1 MKSALFWIANGPV
14 LVVLVDAGSVSMLV
28 VDAESQSASSKVVET
43 MESVDKENGKVCST
57 SEVLVEAKR
66 GIAE

>member
-1 MKSALFWIANGPV
+1 MKSALFCKLCSV
-14 LVVLVDAGSVSMLV
+14 LVVLVDAVSVSMLV

-43 MESVDKENGKVCST
+43 MESVDNENGKVCST